1 MCISLITNSQAAKVF
16 PAEYTIPTPTS
27 VNGSSATGNCTSIPS
42 STSRTLCTDSTS
54 SVLFD
59 GHIPTLTGLDGNM
72 WASQLLTV
80 QITSST
86 DIFFAFH
93 EIPGFTEV
101 ERVEIVMFN
110 CPEWGIGVDTIQLFE
125 QNVLVLTRVLS
136 MDATSCDSL
145 VRFCLSYRTTIP
157 ALGLRFLSPDTD
169 WVHLAEVTFLD
180 RSATCPPDIVITATP
195 TDPTTT
201 ETTTK
206 ITSKFNYMCQM
217 INYTFVHG

>member
-1 MCISLITNSQAAKVF
+1 MCISLIANSQAAEVF
-16 PAEYTIPTPTS
+16 PAEYRYPTPTL
-27 VNGSSATGNCTSIPS
+27 VNGSSATGNCASIPS
-42 STSRTLCTDSTS
+42 STSSALCTDPTS

-59 GHIPTLTGLDGNM
+59 GHIPTLTGLDGDM

-86 DIFFAFH
+86 DIFFDFR
-93 EIPGFTEV
+93 ETPGFTEV

-110 CPEWGIGVDTIQLFE
+110 CPEWGIGVETIQLFE

-136 MDATSCDSL
+136 IDVTSCDSL
-145 VRFCLSYRTTIP
+145 VRVCLPYRTTTP
-157 ALGLRFLSPDTD
+157 AFNLRFLSPDAY

-206 ITSKFNYMCQM
+206 ITSKFNYTCQM
-217 INYTFVHG
+217 INYMFVHG